1 MEQIKNLVEK
11 LNYSTNLQELDEIY
25 KEYTEIVLNEIE
37 RICGYKYP
45 KDVPN
50 EKWTNYRNV
59 QTNVKQKY
67 NYTDISNLYYTKN
80 TKYLGKSHPTNA
92 SGDNH

>member
-1 MEQIKNLVEK
+1 MKNLVETLK
-11 LNYSTNLQELDEIY
+11 YSTNLQELDKTY
-25 KEYTEIVLNEIE
+25 KEYNERILNEIE
-37 RICGYKYP
+37 SICGYKYP

-50 EKWTNYRNV
+50 EKRKIYRDT
-59 QTNVKQKY
+59 QTNVRQKY

-80 TKYLGKSHPTNA
+80 MEYLGKSHPTNA